1 MKVMTKSSQTGE
13 ISSQIF
19 KKRKRIVYTAV
30 LSLALFW
37 CILFVSV
44 PFLAGGN
51 PSARRLA
58 AVISLFFSSVCHQA
72 AERSFHL
79 AGHPLAVCVRCA
91 SIYVG
96 FLLGVILYPFIRNW
110 NDSTLPPRKVLLIG
124 LLPSA
129 LEFGV
134 FRFFL
139 DVPDPFF
146 RALSGLILGAVVCL
160 YAIPALFSAFQI
172 HQSA

>member
-1 MKVMTKSSQTGE
+1 MQVMTKSSKTGE
-13 ISSQIF
+13 RSPRII
-19 KKRKRIVYTAV
+19 KKRKRIVYATV
-30 LSLALFW
+30 LSLTLFW
-37 CILFVSV
+37 CVLFVSV
-44 PFLAGGN
+44 PFLAEAN

-72 AERSFHL
+72 TERSFHL
-79 AGHPLAVCVRCA
+79 MGHPLAVCVRCA

-110 NDSTLPPRKVLLIG
+110 NDRSFPPRKVLLIG

-134 FRFFL
+134 FRL
-139 DVPDPFF
+139 LLNVPDPFF
-146 RALSGLILGAVVCL
+146 RALSGLILGAVVSL
-160 YAIPALFSAFQI
+160 FVIPGLFSAFQI